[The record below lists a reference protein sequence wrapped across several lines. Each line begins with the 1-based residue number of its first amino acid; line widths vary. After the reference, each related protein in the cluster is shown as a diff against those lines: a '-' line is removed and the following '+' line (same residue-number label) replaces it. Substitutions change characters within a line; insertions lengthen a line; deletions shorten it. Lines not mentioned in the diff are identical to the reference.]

1 VIFRIV
7 LPYLLRALKSLGTT
21 ALTPVL
27 EKNVV
32 KTLGHASPIV
42 VSMSRLIAMA
52 FAAVMLREFW
62 RSGINGWP
70 DATLGIATVLALPLM
85 SNLERANPDE
95 VLAVTRLLLARFGGV
110 PSGPVIPSG
119 AVVIPSEARDLHV
132 QVPRNPEPSKFDDH
146 RAD

>member
-1 VIFRIV
+1 MSV
-7 LPYLLRALKSLGTT
+7 T

-32 KTLGHASPIV
+32 KTIGHDSPLV

-62 RSGINGWP
+62 RSGIDGWP
-70 DATLGIATVLALPLM
+70 DAALGIATVLALPVM

-95 VLAVTRLLLARFGGV
+95 VLAVTRLMLSRL
-110 PSGPVIPSG
+110 G
-119 AVVIPSEARDLHV
+119 ANQRA
-132 QVPRNPEPSKFDDH
+132 EPSKFDDH
-146 RAD
+146 RPD